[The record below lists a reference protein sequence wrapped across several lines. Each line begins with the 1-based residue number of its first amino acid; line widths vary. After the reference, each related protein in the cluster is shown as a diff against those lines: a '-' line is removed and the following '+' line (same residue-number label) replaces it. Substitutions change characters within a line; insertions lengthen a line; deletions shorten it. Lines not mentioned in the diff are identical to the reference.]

1 MSRSSRSR
9 IRSGHLLVALGILVL
24 TGCGQPART
33 ASTSPTPSA
42 DVTSTDC
49 TQTEGLS
56 SARSGQ
62 ISAGPFEENAGHFT
76 DARGAK
82 FWVASTIDEPTAV
95 TATITADQVGTSRS
109 VRVER
114 TATERAQV
122 SDFPT
127 FFPGLLRL
135 TAHGDWRIQVTIGKQ
150 TGCFVVHA

>member
-9 IRSGHLLVALGILVL
+9 VRSGYLLAVLGTLFL
-24 TGCGQPART
+24 TGCGQPRPT
-33 ASTSPTPSA
+33 ASTSPRASA
-42 DVTSTDC
+42 GVTTTDC
-49 TQTEGLS
+49 TQTAALS

-62 ISAGPFEENAGHFT
+62 ISAGPFEQNAGHFT

-82 FWVASTIDEPTAV
+82 FWVASMVKEPSGV
-95 TATITADQVGTSRS
+95 TATITAEQLSVGRS

-114 TATERAQV
+114 SASQRAQV

-135 TAHGDWRIQVTIGKQ
+135 TAHGDWRINVTIGEQ